1 MSGHLYQ
8 KSMPVGFKCRR
19 ASGFGGSLRMGMT
32 EGRGGVQAGEPETGD
47 AMIGIKERCKG
58 QKGAKPVR

>member
-1 MSGHLYQ
+1 
-8 KSMPVGFKCRR
+8 
-19 ASGFGGSLRMGMT
+19 MGMT

-58 QKGAKPVR
+58 QRGAKPVR